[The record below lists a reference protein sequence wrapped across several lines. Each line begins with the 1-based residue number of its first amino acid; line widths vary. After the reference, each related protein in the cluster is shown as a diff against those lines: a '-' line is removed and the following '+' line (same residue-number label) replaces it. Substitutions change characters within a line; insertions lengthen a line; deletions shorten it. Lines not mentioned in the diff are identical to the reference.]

1 MAQSSE
7 GKPIHF
13 LLRVPRLTR
22 IEGYAAFTID
32 TIDAHSKT
40 IQELGQATIA
50 KFGKPPPAPTVERLK
65 KQIKEGKRTYLI
77 LVVKSARTRRSHLGY
92 QTEIASIHLGAP
104 TTEIKKSAP
113 TYYRELSYV
122 AGLWFT
128 VYGPLAPSDLS
139 RFRLVTNKKPV
150 LDVLSKCRTPS
161 MLVEVS

>member
-7 GKPIHF
+7 SKPMHF

-22 IEGYAAFTID
+22 IEGYAALAIN

-40 IQELGQATIA
+40 IQKLGRAAIA
-50 KFGKPPPAPTVERLK
+50 KFGRPPPASTVELLK

-77 LVVKSARTRRSHLGY
+77 LVVRSAGTRKTHLGY
-92 QTEIASIHLGAP
+92 QTEIASIRLGAP
-104 TTEIKKSAP
+104 TDEIKNSAP
-113 TYYRELSYV
+113 TYYRKLGYA

-128 VYGPLAPSDLS
+128 VYGPLAPSDLN

-150 LDVLSKCRTPS
+150 LDVLTKCRTPS
-161 MLVEVS
+161 MLVEMS